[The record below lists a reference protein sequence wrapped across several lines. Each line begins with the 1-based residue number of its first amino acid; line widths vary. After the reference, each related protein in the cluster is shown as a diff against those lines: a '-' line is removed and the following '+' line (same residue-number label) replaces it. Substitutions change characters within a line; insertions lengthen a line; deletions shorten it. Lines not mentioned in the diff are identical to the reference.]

1 MRFIIDEPR
10 YFKAIFS
17 YLDKTFEGGYI
28 SDKKNAIFFL
38 NSDKKVLAV
47 YYKEYNTIYIKTKEL
62 WFRFESIFSLNY
74 KNLVTIFKK
83 WFKSRIPFFLRI
95 LGFLVKPALP
105 PEELSWV
112 NMTFDELKPI

>member
-1 MRFIIDEPR
+1 MRFIIDAPR
-10 YFKAIFS
+10 YYKAIFK
-17 YLDKTFEGGYI
+17 YLDKIFEGGYI